1 MSTEPT
7 FAASMELAELREQTR
22 RLANDLAGSLR
33 RIKVSS
39 GQTCIEVEW
48 QQPAATG
55 ASPVAAPA
63 APAES
68 TGTEETAEPEP
79 GGVPVT
85 SPMVGTFYG
94 SPKPGADPFVSVGA
108 MVEPGQTIGLI
119 EAMKLFNPITAECGG
134 VVTEILVRDAEPV
147 EYGQPLMTLVTEPG
161 QP

>member
-1 MSTEPT
+1 
-7 FAASMELAELREQTR
+7 
-22 RLANDLAGSLR
+22 
-33 RIKVSS
+33 
-39 GQTCIEVEW
+39 
-48 QQPAATG
+48 
-55 ASPVAAPA
+55 
-63 APAES
+63 
-68 TGTEETAEPEP
+68 
-79 GGVPVT
+79 
-85 SPMVGTFYG
+85 MVGTFYG